1 MTMPPTVHLVLPQVH
16 DAELLAGRAVYD
28 VGQGLGFA
36 HDTLEEV
43 KLAVVEACLNALEHG
58 HGEVEVE
65 VIAHP
70 DAAAPYIEILV
81 VDHGPGFD
89 PTCVPP
95 PSLERKLRGNRKRGW
110 GLELMRHLMDEVE
123 VSSSPGLT
131 QVRLVRRRE
140 GAGSGHV

>member
-1 MTMPPTVHLVLPQVH
+1 MSEPWRTHLVLPRVH

-28 VGQGLGFA
+28 VGQRLGFA

-58 HGEVEVE
+58 DGDVEVE

-70 DAAAPYIEILV
+70 DRAPVSLEVLI

-89 PTCVPP
+89 PARIPTPRIEV
-95 PSLERKLRGNRKRGW
+95 KLRGNRKRGW
-110 GLELMRHLMDEVE
+110 GLELIRHLMDEVE
-123 VSSSPGLT
+123 VTSRPGFT
-131 QVRLVRRRE
+131 QVRLLRLR
-140 GAGSGHV
+140 GGD

>member
-1 MTMPPTVHLVLPQVH
+1 MSEPWRTHLVLPHVH
-16 DAELLAGRAVYD
+16 DAELLAGRAVTD
-28 VGQGLGFA
+28 VGLRLGFP

-58 HGEVEVE
+58 TGEVEVE

-70 DAAAPYIEILV
+70 ETTPVSLEVVI

-89 PTCVPP
+89 PAGIPTPR
-95 PSLERKLRGNRKRGW
+95 LEAKLRGNRKRGW

-123 VSSSPGLT
+123 VTSRPGFT
-131 QVRLVRRRE
+131 QVRLLRLR
-140 GAGSGHV
+140 GGD